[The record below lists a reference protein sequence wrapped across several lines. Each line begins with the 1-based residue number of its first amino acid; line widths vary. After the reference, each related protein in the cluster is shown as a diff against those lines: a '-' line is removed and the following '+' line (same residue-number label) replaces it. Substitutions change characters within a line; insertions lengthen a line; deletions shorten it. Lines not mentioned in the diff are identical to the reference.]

1 VDVSAL
7 LQTYGFAGMSHR
19 GLVLLRPCIASTFF
33 FYVIIA
39 CIHRCLP
46 HARTGAEKAGS
57 MLSTWAGAVLL
68 SSVLFPVNAYMGAR
82 IAPYYRRMRTALV
95 P

>member
-1 VDVSAL
+1 
-7 LQTYGFAGMSHR
+7 
-19 GLVLLRPCIASTFF
+19 
-33 FYVIIA
+33 
-39 CIHRCLP
+39 
-46 HARTGAEKAGS
+46 

>member
-1 VDVSAL
+1 
-7 LQTYGFAGMSHR
+7 
-19 GLVLLRPCIASTFF
+19 
-33 FYVIIA
+33 
-39 CIHRCLP
+39 
-46 HARTGAEKAGS
+46 

-82 IAPYYRRMRTALV
+82 IAPYYKRIRKAVT